1 MKALL
6 ALAAVA
12 VAAVAAGGASAASAP
27 DGFRWGVQ
35 PQPRFWAEPD
45 GRWGV
50 RPDAIGR
57 FSLIRPKAR
66 RHAAVGRW

>member
-6 ALAAVA
+6 ALVAVA
-12 VAAVAAGGASAASAP
+12 VAAVAAGVASAASAP

-35 PQPRFWAEPD
+35 PQPRFWVEPD
-45 GRWGV
+45 GRWGG

-57 FSLIRPKAR
+57 YSLIPAKAR
-66 RHAAVGRW
+66 VHGAIGRF